1 MKFNRVNLFEGFI
14 NEAKYTVRW
23 SDGVQAG
30 KELKSEKEA
39 MQYAKG
45 LIKALKK
52 LQYVSVHKPGMSST
66 ADKDDLLAWWGD
78 GSYWDNKAKKDKTLY
93 DMQIEES
100 VVNEISTQA
109 GLDDI
114 VKGRTTS
121 IEGIKMSKELAQGMM
136 DWIKMSPYGKK
147 YGKQILKGRI
157 GSVIKP
163 ANAFNIERY
172 LDGKTKKEWKEIYK
186 SVKEAKESKKVNED
200 FVELMPN
207 VSRALLSAAK
217 EYGKWYKNTLRNAP
231 DPKYKEELEDY
242 LGGFS
247 SVSEAVIA
255 AKRELLDLF
264 LQELNRED
272 GDKATIHDFD
282 FPYPSRR
289 PKK

>member
-23 SDGVQAG
+23 SDGMQDG

-45 LIKALKK
+45 LIKSLKK

-66 ADKDDLLAWWGD
+66 ADKKDLLAWWGD

-109 GLDDI
+109 GLDDVI
-114 VKGRTTS
+114 KGRTTS

-172 LDGKTKKEWKEIYK
+172 LDGKTKKEWKEIY
-186 SVKEAKESKKVNED
+186 
-200 FVELMPN
+200 
-207 VSRALLSAAK
+207 
-217 EYGKWYKNTLRNAP
+217 
-231 DPKYKEELEDY
+231 
-242 LGGFS
+242 
-247 SVSEAVIA
+247 
-255 AKRELLDLF
+255 
-264 LQELNRED
+264 
-272 GDKATIHDFD
+272 
-282 FPYPSRR
+282 
-289 PKK
+289 